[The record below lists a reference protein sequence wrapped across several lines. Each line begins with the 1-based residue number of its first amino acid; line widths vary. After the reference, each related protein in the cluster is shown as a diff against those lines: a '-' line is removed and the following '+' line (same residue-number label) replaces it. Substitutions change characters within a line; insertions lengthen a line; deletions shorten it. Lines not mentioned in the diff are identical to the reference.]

1 MKHKIVQH
9 ILALIAAIIVYSIY
23 FMPAY
28 DGKVLQSSDNIQAQ
42 AMQHERIAHQEAT
55 GKEALW
61 TNNLFSG
68 MPTFMMGIYY
78 NNPGI
83 IYLTMPIEKIF
94 KSPVSF
100 GIYYF
105 IGFYFLLVVI
115 GFSPWIAALGA
126 MIFSLGSYN
135 LVILEAGHYT
145 KARCIGL
152 MPFILGGLIMMFNKK
167 YLTGAAITAFFFY
180 FQIRSN
186 HPQITYYMMLM
197 IGFYFLYQ
205 LYNSIKSKEIKN
217 FIIVSSLFAGSIG
230 LGVAA
235 NYTQLW
241 VTYEYTKDTMRGGSE
256 LASANTQSD
265 NGKNKS
271 GLDKN
276 YAFMWSYGKLETFT
290 LLIPDLYGGSS
301 GGKLDEKSKVY
312 EVLTSQGAPID
323 RAQEFTLQMPTYW
336 GPKVQ
341 EMSTATTSG
350 PVYIGAIIC
359 FLFLLGIF
367 IIKDDYRWWIFG
379 ASILAMLMSWGK
391 FLGGFNNLLFD
402 YLPMYNKFRTVEM
415 SLVLLEVTI
424 PLFAFLTIK
433 KIYDGKISKEELLKA
448 LKISSIIMGSI
459 LLIFAI
465 MPSILLSFDG
475 GKMDEYLRS
484 NLMNNGKD
492 FADRIIAALK
502 IDRESMAKADA
513 WRSIIFIA
521 IAAGSIWAYATD
533 KIKSNILVIIIC
545 AASIV
550 DLWSLDKRYL
560 NNDNFRED
568 TGEANYVETSADQ
581 QVLQDKTLSFR
592 IFNYNNPFNDAI
604 PSYHHKNIGGYNPAK
619 LARYQDVID
628 SCISKNNMNVINMLN
643 TKYFMGKAQNGQ
655 EVAQLNPGAMGNAW
669 FVDTI
674 LSANSPREE
683 IMALNKINPRN
694 TAVVDV
700 SKFKNY
706 FEKTIFEKDST
717 SKIQLVKN
725 DLDALEYNSS
735 TTKPQ
740 LAIFS
745 EVYYADENGKG
756 WQAYIDGTPTKHFR
770 ANYILRGMILPAG
783 NHKIEF
789 KFEPKQFFEGQRI
802 SMIGSIILMML
813 IIAAIGFEVYQTKF
827 AKTKS

>member
-1 MKHKIVQH
+1 MKQKFVQH
-9 ILALIAAIIVYSIY
+9 LLALLAAIVIYSVY

-28 DGKVLQSSDNIQAQ
+28 EGKVLQSSDNIQAQ

-83 IYLTMPIEKIF
+83 IYLTMPIEKLF

-105 IGFYFLLVVI
+105 IGFYFLLIVL
-115 GFSPWIAALGA
+115 GFSPWIAAMGA
-126 MIFSLGSYN
+126 MIFSLGTYN
-135 LVILEAGHYT
+135 FVIIEAGHYT

-167 YLTGAAITAFFFY
+167 YLVGAAITAFFVY

-205 LYNSIKSKEIKN
+205 LYNSFKTKEIKN
-217 FIIVSSLFAGSIG
+217 FAIVTALFIGSVG

-256 LASANTQSD
+256 LASTTTANN

-276 YAFMWSYGKLETFT
+276 YAFMWSYGKMESFT

-312 EVLTSQGAPID
+312 ETLTIQGVSSDQAIGF
-323 RAQEFTLQMPTYW
+323 ANQMPTYW

-341 EMSTATTSG
+341 ESSSATTSG
-350 PVYIGAIIC
+350 PVYIGSIIC

-367 IIKDDYRWWIFG
+367 IIKEQYRWWIFG
-379 ASILAMLMSWGK
+379 ASILALFMSWGK

-424 PLFAFLTIK
+424 PLFAFLAIK
-433 KIYDGKISKEELLKA
+433 KIYDEKISKDELLKA
-448 LKISSIIMGSI
+448 LKISSIIMGAI
-459 LLIFAI
+459 LLIFAL
-465 MPSILLSFDG
+465 MPSLVLNFDG

-492 FADRIIAALK
+492 FADRILSALK
-502 IDRESMAKADA
+502 SDRESMAKADA
-513 WRSIIFIA
+513 WRSLLFIA
-521 IAAGSIWAYATD
+521 IAAGSIWAYATN
-533 KIKSNILVIIIC
+533 KIKANIMVIIIC

-560 NNDNFRED
+560 NNDNFKED
-568 TGEANYVETSADQ
+568 TGEANYVESAADQ
-581 QVLQDKTLSFR
+581 QVLHDKTLSFR

-655 EVAQLNPGAMGNAW
+655 EVAQLNPMAMGNAW

-674 LSANSPREE
+674 ITANSPREE
-683 IMALNKINPRN
+683 IVALNKINTRT
-694 TAVVDV
+694 TAVLDI
-700 SKFKNY
+700 SKFKNA
-706 FEKTIFEKDST
+706 IPNNILEKDST
-717 SKIQLVKN
+717 AKIQLTKN
-725 DLDALEYNSS
+725 DLDALEYTVNAS
-735 TTKPQ
+735 KPQ
-740 LAIFS
+740 VAVFS
-745 EVYYADENGKG
+745 EVYYADEKGKG
-756 WQAYIDGTPTKHFR
+756 WQAYLDGNAVPHFR
-770 ANYILRGMILPAG
+770 VNYILRAMNIPAG

-789 KFEPKQFFEGQRI
+789 KFEPKQFFEGQKI
-802 SMIGSIILMML
+802 SMIGSILLMILIL
-813 IIAAIGFEVYQTKF
+813 AAIGFEIFNSGLIK
-827 AKTKS
+827 KNK